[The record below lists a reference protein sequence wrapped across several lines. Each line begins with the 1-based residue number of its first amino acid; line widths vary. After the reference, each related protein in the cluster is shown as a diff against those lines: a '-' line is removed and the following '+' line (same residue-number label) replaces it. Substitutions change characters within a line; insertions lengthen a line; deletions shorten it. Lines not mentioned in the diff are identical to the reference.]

1 MNRFLG
7 LIMTGALLTLT
18 LTQPLLARAGAIEE
32 RQKRQQER
40 IGEGVQSGELNK
52 RETLKLEK
60 EQATIQRK
68 KRRYRRND
76 GKLGPKEKADLTR
89 DQNKAS
95 RHIYREKHDEQK
107 GN

>member
-40 IGEGVQSGELNK
+40 IDEGVKSGELNK

-60 EQATIQRK
+60 EQAKIQRK
-68 KRRYRRND
+68 KRRYRHND

-95 RHIYREKHDEQK
+95 QHIYKEKHD
-107 GN
+107 